1 MCRSLAIG
9 RLLLELAAPALED
22 DFVGLLGDPIIQQAG
37 DRLHEVPRRFGDQQ
51 IRDPAMHEPLAL
63 VVGHR
68 KQVFEPLVHHLALA
82 GGEQH
87 GDEAIDLGN
96 AFHWRPLTRR
106 RYWLRAPRA
115 AISRNRRARR
125 RRTPPG
131 PCRSRLRPP
140 GGSSRAPTRWPALCE
155 AQHSACLLPPE

>member
-37 DRLHEVPRRFGDQQ
+37 
-51 IRDPAMHEPLAL
+51 
-63 VVGHR
+63 
-68 KQVFEPLVHHLALA
+68 
-82 GGEQH
+82 GEQH
-87 GDEAIDLGN
+87 GDEAVDLGN

-125 RRTPPG
+125 RRIPPA

-140 GGSSRAPTRWPALCE
+140 GGSSRAPIRWPALCE
-155 AQHSACLLPPE
+155 AP